1 MESLLNMG
9 WIAQEQHGPKDEVF
23 VRLTEKGLEAKRS
36 PVPLVR
42 PAKQTDLNWEFEDP
56 KRTTEWSFV
65 LCRVDG
71 IYDH

>member
-1 MESLLNMG
+1 VESLLNMG

-23 VRLTEKGLEAKRS
+23 LRLEAKRS

-42 PAKQTDLNWEFEDP
+42 PAKQTDRNREFEDQ

-65 LCRVDG
+65 LCPVDG
-71 IYDH
+71 MYDH